1 MTDSRTWVVGS
12 DHGGVALRTQV
23 AQDLKAA
30 GFSVVV
36 VGPADGAGSVDY
48 PEVAHDVCAQVLATP
63 DALGVLVCG
72 TGQGMAISA
81 NKVAGIRA
89 AVVSDVFSAKM
100 ARAHN
105 NANVLCL
112 GQRVLGSELAR
123 ELLQAFVAS
132 EFEGG
137 RHARRVGKM
146 TPKASG

>member
-89 AVVSDVFSAKM
+89 AVVSDVFS
-100 ARAHN
+100 
-105 NANVLCL
+105 
-112 GQRVLGSELAR
+112 
-123 ELLQAFVAS
+123 
-132 EFEGG
+132 
-137 RHARRVGKM
+137 RVGEALMNGKQLNIQYADHKGDS
-146 TPKASG
+146 TQRTLSPQTLVY